1 MAYPIVGR
9 NALGQIDMRFK
20 IETKS
25 LRGLLIN
32 ISLAVGL
39 LTILSFT
46 FFYKVL
52 PSVTN
57 KGEVVTVPDLN
68 GMTFEEAKKFL
79 ETRELGYE
87 VTDSAYNSE
96 SAPLTVLE
104 QFPRPLSKVKIERKI
119 NLKLNARNAPLIIV
133 PDLTG
138 STFDFAQKQLKT
150 LDIRIGSVK
159 YRPDI
164 AINSILEM
172 SLKGTKIQTGQRIP
186 KGSRIDLLIG
196 SSTDKPF
203 PLPDFSGM
211 EYDEVEVYLLGLN
224 LKIGEIHN
232 VPDDNSGL
240 NTIQKQIPLPGDSV
254 KHFDTVE
261 LWVFNLKRVE

>member
-1 MAYPIVGR
+1 M
-9 NALGQIDMRFK
+9 
-20 IETKS
+20 
-25 LRGLLIN
+25 
-32 ISLAVGL
+32 
-39 LTILSFT
+39 
-46 FFYKVL
+46 
-52 PSVTN
+52 TN
-57 KGEVVTVPDLN
+57 KDRIVTVPDLT
-68 GMTFEEAKKFL
+68 GMSFEEARSSL
-79 ETRELGYE
+79 ETRELNYE

-96 SAPLTVLE
+96 ESPLTVLD

-119 NLKLNARNAPLIIV
+119 NLKLNAKNAPLIII

-164 AINSILEM
+164 AINSILEI
-172 SLKGTKIQTGQRIP
+172 SLNGTKIQVGQRIP

-211 EYDEVEVYLLGLN
+211 PYDEVEVYLLGLN

-232 VPDDNSGL
+232 VLDDSSGL

-254 KHFDTVE
+254 KHFDTVD
-261 LWVFNLKRVE
+261 LWVFNLKRLE